1 MTALRVRRVAGIG
14 GPPLALALAWC
25 IPGAALLWAISLW
38 RPPTSLA
45 EAALTLAAVVLPAC
59 ALWWVARAGQQ
70 AGLALASLAGV
81 VVLLSDATLRP
92 GTGGTSAGL
101 DAQSVLKFGLWSL
114 GLLLLFWRRQVV
126 LAALRHPPCA
136 ALAALVVWSL
146 CSALWSITPAYS
158 AAAAL
163 ALAGVW
169 VLATVFAAGFTRR
182 QGTAV
187 IALALVGTLVASL
200 VLYLLVPARALTV
213 TEGGLNL
220 RLSGVY
226 GSPNNLGR
234 AAALAALLVLMSVG
248 ALRRWQGAA
257 VLLLALPL
265 CATCLLMSGNRGAA
279 LALVGAWGVYLLA
292 GRPWQ
297 LALAAL
303 TLLFSVAVLAL
314 APELRADLAGLLSRS
329 GRRNEITT
337 LTGRTD
343 IWAAVIGLIREAPLL
358 GHGFASTR
366 ELLPAAWW
374 TAYGWTTTSAHNL
387 WLQVAVTTGF
397 VGLALLLLGQL
408 AWAWQA
414 LHRPQPARD
423 AVFVFVLVI
432 GLLESSAG
440 GPSVNLLSFVLAWA
454 AAPGLQE
461 ARRHA

>member
-1 MTALRVRRVAGIG
+1 MTALYVRRAAGIG

-38 RPPTSLA
+38 RPPANLA
-45 EAALTLAAVVLPAC
+45 EAALTVAAVVVPAS
-59 ALWWVARAGQQ
+59 ALWWVARAGQH
-70 AGLALASLAGV
+70 AGLALASLAGA

-92 GTGGTSAGL
+92 GTGGASPGL
-101 DAQSVLKFGLWSL
+101 DAQSVLKFGLWAL
-114 GLLLLFWRRQVV
+114 GLLLLFWRRQV
-126 LAALRHPPCA
+126 LAAALRHLPSA
-136 ALAALVVWSL
+136 ALAALAVWSL
-146 CSALWSITPAYS
+146 CSAVWSLTPAYT

-163 ALAGVW
+163 AWLGVW
-169 VLATVFAAGFTRR
+169 VLATVFAAAFTRR
-182 QGTAV
+182 QGAAV
-187 IALALVGTLVASL
+187 IALALGATLAASI
-200 VLYLLVPARALTV
+200 VLYLLWPSRAMTV

-220 RLSGVY
+220 RLSGIY

-234 AAALAALLVLMSVG
+234 AAALTALLVWMAVG
-248 ALRRWQGAA
+248 ALRRWQAAA
-257 VLLLALPL
+257 VLMLALPL
-265 CATCLLMSGNRGAA
+265 CGICLVLSGNRGAA
-279 LALVGAWGVYLLA
+279 LALGLAWGVYLLA

-297 LALAAL
+297 LVLAAL

-329 GRRNEITT
+329 GRREEITT

-414 LHRPQPARD
+414 LQRPQPVRD
-423 AVFVFVLVI
+423 AAFVFVLVI

-461 ARRHA
+461 ARHHG